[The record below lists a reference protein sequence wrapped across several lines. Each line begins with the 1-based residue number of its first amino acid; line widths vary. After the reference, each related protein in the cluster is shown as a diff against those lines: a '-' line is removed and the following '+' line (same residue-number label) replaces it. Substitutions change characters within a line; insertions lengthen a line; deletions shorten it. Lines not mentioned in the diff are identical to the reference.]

1 MVQSRGGG
9 GNWVTVGHST
19 YGGLLDVGREKM
31 GRSVTSVVEGERGRK
46 REKGQIGGGVEFC
59 LISDERHVLDGS
71 GVNLEF
77 R

>member
-19 YGGLLDVGREKM
+19 YGGLLDMGREKIDDI
-31 GRSVTSVVEGERGRK
+31 GGRGRK
-46 REKGQIGGGVEFC
+46 REE
-59 LISDERHVLDGS
+59 ERKRAD
-71 GVNLEF
+71 